1 MVVEA
6 VFESLAVKRQ
16 IFTQLEAICPA
27 STLLCSNTSAL
38 DIDEIAAAASTRP
51 HMVMGMH
58 FFSPANVTCHPT
70 PPEQAPPLPYSLQ
83 PLSPPP
89 PHPTPLPPASLQPPS
104 SLRSAPLTR

>member
-38 DIDEIAAAASTRP
+38 DIDQIAAAATSRP

-58 FFSPANVTCHPT
+58 FFSPANV
-70 PPEQAPPLPYSLQ
+70 
-83 PLSPPP
+83 
-89 PHPTPLPPASLQPPS
+89 S
-104 SLRSAPLTR
+104 SQL

>member
-16 IFTQLEAICPA
+16 IFSQLEAICPA

-38 DIDEIAAAASTRP
+38 DIDQIAAATSRP

-58 FFSPANVTCHPT
+58 FFSPANV
-70 PPEQAPPLPYSLQ
+70 
-83 PLSPPP
+83 
-89 PHPTPLPPASLQPPS
+89 
-104 SLRSAPLTR
+104 

>member
-1 MVVEA
+1 MVEA

-38 DIDEIAAAASTRP
+38 DIDAIASAAASRP

-58 FFSPANVTCHPT
+58 FFSPANVTRLPLVVNRLRLHPSEPWPRPRT
-70 PPEQAPPLPYSLQ
+70 A
-83 PLSPPP
+83 
-89 PHPTPLPPASLQPPS
+89 
-104 SLRSAPLTR
+104 